1 MPAVTGIT
9 AERRTLAEAVR
20 AAILTVHAAAGLAS
34 CADPQTQ
41 RLLRASE
48 GLSRS
53 ALAVLLAAPPAATSP
68 HQPRATRPDDAP
80 RRRRRPRG
88 KRGDRGPTA
97 TAMDE
102 DVAATPEPSGDARA
116 SGLAAAPGVPRRAL
130 VASGEPETRLL
141 SNATGTVTSGLTLE
155 QCKAE
160 MSGTSPPWQKRQRS
174 EGTQRGVQR
183 DNAVHEGVHSDLGD
197 KWADTP
203 GASLCAS
210 PELLQ
215 LCGGTG
221 PAVVAPPANL
231 GNPPASE
238 PAVLQQRQ
246 TEVLELYRELR
257 GRDPD
262 LDKVFAYFAESCV
275 FSGRFVEA
283 PKWRVLLEHLL
294 VWKTMG
300 LDYLR
305 CNKLSDLLE
314 PRLGKLA
321 EAERT
326 SSS

>member
-1 MPAVTGIT
+1 MPAVTGTT
-9 AERRTLAEAVR
+9 ADRRTLAEAVR
-20 AAILTVHAAAGLAS
+20 AAILTVHAAAGLAC
-34 CADPQTQ
+34 CADQQTQ

-53 ALAVLLAAPPAATSP
+53 ALAVLLASPPDASP
-68 HQPRATRPDDAP
+68 QQPRAQRPDDAP
-80 RRRRRPRG
+80 PRRRRPRG
-88 KRGDRGPTA
+88 KRSRRGPKA

-102 DVAATPEPSGDARA
+102 DATTEPEPSGDAPA
-116 SGLAAAPGVPRRAL
+116 PSLAAGVPRRAL
-130 VASGEPETRLL
+130 VASGESLRSDGP
-141 SNATGTVTSGLTLE
+141 GTVTSGLPPE
-155 QCKAE
+155 
-160 MSGTSPPWQKRQRS
+160 PPWQKRQRKML
-174 EGTQRGVQR
+174 EEFKR

-246 TEVLELYRELR
+246 EEVLEFYRKLR
-257 GRDPD
+257 GSDPD
-262 LDKVFAYFAESCV
+262 LDKVFAYFASSCV
-275 FSGRFVEA
+275 FSGRFVEE
-283 PKWRVLLEHLL
+283 PKWRALLADLL

-300 LDYLR
+300 MDYLR